1 MRIIK
6 LEKKLGQSQRIVVS
20 ENGAS
25 VVLTLPCGI
34 SFNEE
39 SGRFN
44 TWIINDE
51 TRGWRNKSWS
61 AKKHGA
67 VVAFENAV
75 EAREE
80 SLKFLLN
87 RRLLPRIRREYEYRE
102 IKGLIVVRDP
112 LEKKNRYFSSL
123 KAAVVFNKEITK
135 KWINEYLFDKAS
147 LIQDYSDSS
156 ASKTQ
161 SKLAQQLTEAFAKE
175 FGAFERSVLNTP
187 GQFRTM
193 LQDISETRH

>member
-6 LEKKLGQSQRIVVS
+6 LEKKPGQPQRLVVS
-20 ENGAS
+20 EDGGS
-25 VVLTLPCGI
+25 LVLTLPCGV

-44 TWIINDE
+44 TWIINED
-51 TRGWRNKSWS
+51 TKGWRNKSWS

-75 EAREE
+75 EARED
-80 SLKFLLN
+80 SLDFLLN
-87 RRLLPRIRREYEYRE
+87 RRLLPRIRKEYEYRE
-102 IKGLIVVRDP
+102 INGLIVVRDP

-123 KAAVVFNKEITK
+123 QAAVIFNKEITQ

-147 LIQDYSDSS
+147 MIQSQSGLSSQRIEMIRRTAVHLDQSNFKSKDWSPTLAPQSD
-156 ASKTQ
+156 
-161 SKLAQQLTEAFAKE
+161 
-175 FGAFERSVLNTP
+175 V
-187 GQFRTM
+187 RTM

>member
-6 LEKKLGQSQRIVVS
+6 LEKKPGQSQRIVVS

-80 SLKFLLN
+80 SLNFLLN

-102 IKGLIVVRDP
+102 INGLIVVRDP

-123 KAAVVFNKEITK
+123 KSAVEFNTAITK
-135 KWINEYLFDKAS
+135 KWIDTYLFDKAS
-147 LIQDYSDSS
+147 LIQTYGGE
-156 ASKTQ
+156 SKPQ
-161 SKLAQQLTEAFAKE
+161 SKLAQQLTEAFAREYADLDRKIM
-175 FGAFERSVLNTP
+175 NQP
-187 GQFRTM
+187 GKVRTM

>member
-1 MRIIK
+1 MRIYK
-6 LEKKLGQSQRIVVS
+6 LEKKPGQSQRIVVS

-51 TRGWRNKSWS
+51 TKGWRNKSWS

-67 VVAFENAV
+67 VEAFENAV
-75 EAREE
+75 EAREA

-102 IKGLIVVRDP
+102 INGLIVVRDP

-123 KAAVVFNKEITK
+123 RAAVVFNKEITQ
-135 KWINEYLFDKAS
+135 KWIDAYLFDKAS
-147 LIQDYSDSS
+147 LIQAYGGE
-156 ASKTQ
+156 SKPQ
-161 SKLAQQLTEAFAKE
+161 SKFAKQLDEAFARE
-175 FGAFERSVLNTP
+175 FGDLGANFNQTAKSM
-187 GQFRTM
+187 GSM